1 MSCAVN
7 KGPTLSYHGMLRL
20 MLKQM
25 DVEKKYIANYDKYIA
40 GNENS
45 WCLF

>member
-1 MSCAVN
+1 
-7 KGPTLSYHGMLRL
+7 
-20 MLKQM
+20 M

-45 WCLF
+45 WCPFWTSSVSEGYKRLE